1 MTTHISVNFNH
12 PANRDAIK
20 FLTGSWKTTV
30 QPKSAAPE
38 EVTNPQVT
46 LATHPEML
54 TWIWS
59 TLPARLPMD
68 CRWVVYGTPVLVHP
82 KSGIIF
88 AIAYGQSLC
97 AMRLSSDDA
106 RMAVMDELESECTL
120 EDGETLSGSFAVGKT
135 MISTGA

>member
-1 MTTHISVNFNH
+1 
-12 PANRDAIK
+12 
-20 FLTGSWKTTV
+20 
-30 QPKSAAPE
+30 
-38 EVTNPQVT
+38 
-46 LATHPEML
+46 ML

-68 CRWVVYGTPVLVHP
+68 CRWVVHGTPVLVHP

-120 EDGETLSGSFAVGKT
+120 EDGETLYSDEIGEEWVFCSWEDYDINWCLKAFHSAD
-135 MISTGA
+135 